1 MKKLFILCLTA
12 AFFMGVHAQAQ
23 TQKVS
28 VSEVKPT
35 ADSKADKYAEIAF
48 DTLRHN
54 FGKFSKDEPIVE
66 CSFGFTNTGTA
77 PLVIHQA
84 MASCGC
90 TIPKFTKEP
99 IKPGE
104 RGVIEVT
111 YNGKD
116 KFPGHFQK
124 TVTIRSNALTEVVRL
139 VIEGTME

>member
-12 AFFMGVHAQAQ
+12 AFFMGVHAQVQ

-77 PLVIHQA
+77 P
-84 MASCGC
+84 
-90 TIPKFTKEP
+90 
-99 IKPGE
+99 
-104 RGVIEVT
+104 
-111 YNGKD
+111 
-116 KFPGHFQK
+116 
-124 TVTIRSNALTEVVRL
+124 
-139 VIEGTME
+139 